1 MVAVIFDSIEL
12 EEMPNGLFISNVGRK
27 DVVLISSER
36 DALAVIESLTR
47 MLEVIRG
54 TTD

>member
-1 MVAVIFDSIEL
+1 MAFEIFDEVEI
-12 EEMPNGLFISNVGRK
+12 EEMPQGLFISNVGH
-27 DVVLISSER
+27 DGFVLISSGR